1 MLFIVPIAR
10 RIGGEQWEF
19 LVGLY
24 GKGIVMQRKQ
34 CRSRGLLILAACVL
48 VAGPVL
54 AQQASP
60 ATPAPAEPMV
70 SSHVALSALIAL
82 AESHLAGRVGTLE
95 ALALTDEAKSTH
107 WKQIGPLLKG
117 LSWVQDR
124 SAVAWFLLPDGS
136 YYDTGEGLASGN
148 LKDRSY
154 FPDVMAG
161 RTSVGTLVISK
172 STGRDVVIIAA
183 PIKDTKGT
191 VIGAL
196 GASVY
201 LDIMSEW
208 LDGALMLPSDLVFYA
223 LDPQANTAL
232 HIKPGHVFQDPENLG
247 SPTLAQ
253 AVKTMLAQDHG
264 TVTYDFE
271 GTTRQV
277 MFQASPLTGWKFA
290 LGTILGQPRA
300 PGK

>member
-1 MLFIVPIAR
+1 
-10 RIGGEQWEF
+10 
-19 LVGLY
+19 
-24 GKGIVMQRKQ
+24 MQKRQ
-34 CRSRGLLILAACVL
+34 YRSRGLLILAACVL
-48 VAGPVL
+48 VAGPML

-60 ATPAPAEPMV
+60 AAPAPAEPMV
-70 SSHVALSALIAL
+70 SSHVALSGLIAL
-82 AESHLAGRVGTLE
+82 TESHLAARVGTLE
-95 ALALTDEAKSTH
+95 ALALTDEAKSSH
-107 WKQIGPLLKG
+107 WKQIGPLLEG
-117 LSWVQDR
+117 LSWIQDS

-136 YYDTGEGLASGN
+136 YYVTGKGLASGN
-148 LKDRSY
+148 LKDRPY
-154 FPDVMAG
+154 FPEIMAG
-161 RTSVGTLVISK
+161 RTSVGTLVVSK
-172 STGRDVVIIAA
+172 STGRDVVVVAV

-196 GASVY
+196 GASIY
-201 LDIMSEW
+201 LDSMSEW
-208 LDGALMLPSDLVFYA
+208 LDGALMLPTGFVFYA
-223 LDPQANTAL
+223 LDPTGNTAL
-232 HIKPGHVFQDPENLG
+232 HVKAEHLFQDPENLG

-290 LGTILGQPRA
+290 LGTILGQPPA